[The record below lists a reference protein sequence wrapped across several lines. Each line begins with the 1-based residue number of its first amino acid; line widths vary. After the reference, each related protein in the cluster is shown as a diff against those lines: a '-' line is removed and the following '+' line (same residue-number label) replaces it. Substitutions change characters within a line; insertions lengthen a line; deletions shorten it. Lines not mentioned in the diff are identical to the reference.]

1 MRLAPLA
8 RPGAEL
14 EALVVRL
21 EQVLQLRYASPT
33 FELVELEQD
42 SALLQLR
49 AEGVNVGLGLP
60 MAQSE
65 IPTTSK

>member
-1 MRLAPLA
+1 MRLAPLG

-14 EALVVRL
+14 EALVVWLQRT
-21 EQVLQLRYASPT
+21 LQLRDASPT